1 MDQDAGEIAVQ
12 QAAILTACNQP
23 PFTTFQWPVGFQTG
37 QDTAAKKEIC
47 YTISNF
53 WSMHSR
59 QLSRFVST
67 LRTDLKTSVNRMQT
81 NAEAWEISRQVAGYK
96 INSHADDL
104 NGAMEKFINL

>member
-23 PFTTFQWPVGFQTG
+23 PFTTFQWPVGFQTW

-47 YTISNF
+47 YTISKF
-53 WSMHSR
+53 WSMHSY
-59 QLSRFVST
+59 
-67 LRTDLKTSVNRMQT
+67 RMQT
-81 NAEAWEISRQVAGYK
+81 NAEAWEVSRQVAGYK

-104 NGAMEKFINL
+104 NGAMEKFINFMTNLTLESLKL